1 MYMYSRPLLLAAL
14 LTLGIAACS
23 TESTRGAAEGA
34 AGGAAVGAI
43 GGMVTALV
51 FGGNVG
57 DAAARGAVWGGSTG
71 AVTGGMRGAQKA
83 ENSRDAERRR
93 VDAEIENLRR
103 KIGEDAYRGLEALA
117 SCKHTVAIAYAE
129 SAQTDKNY
137 DYALAGYWLEVMS
150 VVETGGVSE
159 AEAMLPE
166 LVERDNKLSS
176 TKQARVLVVEVMND
190 LEDVRENS
198 GTSRTCEG

>member
-1 MYMYSRPLLLAAL
+1 MYSCYQRLLLAAT
-14 LTLGIAACS
+14 LTTCIAACS

-71 AVTGGMRGAQKA
+71 AVSGGVRSAQKA
-83 ENSRDAERRR
+83 ENSREAERRR
-93 VDAEIENLRR
+93 VDAEMEKLRR
-103 KIGEDAYRGLEALA
+103 KIGDDAYHGLEALA
-117 SCKHTVAIAYAE
+117 KCKHNVAIAYAE
-129 SAQTDKNY
+129 AAQADKNY
-137 DYALAGYWLEVMS
+137 NYALAGYWLEVMN
-150 VVETGGVSE
+150 VVETGGESA